1 MQTAK
6 HVYLT
11 YRMEYMSPQ
20 QKSTYS
26 IMNYYYFLI
35 EMTEKQ
41 SRHCNISAGGASAEH
56 EPQPALAAGGWLED
70 RLARAEDAGP
80 RPQQLHWATRL
91 RQPQLLEAQQRAVSC
106 EPDREQG
113 QRGQD

>member
-11 YRMEYMSPQ
+11 YGMEYMSPQ
-20 QKSTYS
+20 HKSTCS
-26 IMNYYYFLI
+26 IMNYYYFFI

-56 EPQPALAAGGWLED
+56 EPQPALETGGWLED
-70 RLARAEDAGP
+70 CLARAEDAGP
-80 RPQQLHWATRL
+80 RPQQLHRAHRL
-91 RQPQLLEAQQRAVSC
+91 
-106 EPDREQG
+106 
-113 QRGQD
+113 

>member
-70 RLARAEDAGP
+70 CLARAEDAGP
-80 RPQQLHWATRL
+80 RPQQLHRAHRL
-91 RQPQLLEAQQRAVSC
+91 PQSHLPQTQQRAVPR
-106 EPDREQG
+106 EPDREPD